1 MSKPVEGV
9 DDGQKQFGVRGFSN
23 SFHGVLGSSESGT
36 GVFGG
41 STSGTGVSGRS
52 NTSTGVYGE
61 STSNNAPSV
70 YGYNSN
76 GVGILGKGNIAGR
89 FEGSKTGV
97 HGVSPTSVGV
107 EGETN
112 TEGYGVY
119 GHSNGGYGVFGKSS
133 DHVGVDGNG
142 KIAGVFGDSST
153 GHGVWG
159 KSESRS
165 GVYAQSNSPTD
176 YALYA
181 GSASGLAAWLDG
193 NVEVTGDIR
202 LLGADCAEEFDT
214 SGADKVEPGT
224 VMVLSSSEG
233 ALEVSSKAYDKRV
246 VGVASGAGG
255 FKPGIV
261 LDKKQLQEES
271 NENRRR
277 MPIALMGKV
286 YVKVDADYSPIEV
299 GDLLTTSPTEG
310 HAMKASDP
318 IKSFGSVIGK
328 ALGSIK
334 DGLGMIPVLVALQ

>member
-1 MSKPVEGV
+1 MPSIGGV
-9 DDGQKQFGVRGFSN
+9 DDGPRPTGYGCLGRTFNAG
-23 SFHGVLGSSESGT
+23 HIGVLGQSSNQNNSGHGVEGASYT
-36 GVFGG
+36 SSGVFGHSDTG
-41 STSGTGVSGRS
+41 AGVEGKSNSSKGVLGVS
-52 NTSTGVYGE
+52 
-61 STSNNAPSV
+61 
-70 YGYNSN
+70 
-76 GVGILGKGNIAGR
+76 
-89 FEGSKTGV
+89 
-97 HGVSPTSVGV
+97 HDHVGV

-112 TEGYGVY
+112 TGGYGVY
-119 GHSNGGYGVFGKSS
+119 GHSNGGYGVFGKSG

-142 KIAGVFGDSST
+142 KIAGVFGGSST

-159 KSESRS
+159 KSESGS
-165 GVYAQSNSPTD
+165 GVYAQSNSPTN

-181 GSASGLAAWLDG
+181 GSASGLAAHLEG

-224 VMVLSSSEG
+224 LMVLSSSEG

-246 VGVASGAGG
+246 AGVASGAGG

-271 NENRRR
+271 KENKKR

-286 YVKVDADYSPIEV
+286 YCKVDADYSPIEV
-299 GDLLTTSPTEG
+299 GDLLTTSPTVG

-318 IKSFGSVIGK
+318 IKSSGSIIGK
-328 ALGSIK
+328 ALGTIK
-334 DGLGMIPVLVALQ
+334 EGLGMIPILVALQ